1 MPRPF
6 LTARWTHL
14 FLASYPVPPE
24 LLRPRLPPGLEL
36 DTLDGRCFVSLV
48 AFQFLDTRVGGV
60 SWPGYRHFAELNL
73 RYYVRHQGER
83 GVVFIREFVPQR
95 LTAWAARTLYN
106 EPYQAAPL
114 TGVIREEATTIA
126 AEYVLDW
133 HGRRQT
139 IAVTGGQPA
148 ILPAEN
154 SIEHFFKEHSC
165 GFGVTKRGQT
175 LRYEVSHPVW
185 PVYPVRDYRIDLD
198 WRGVYGNEW
207 GVLENA
213 TPFSTV
219 FAAGSAVSVYRGQPL
234 PAVPERR

>member
-48 AFQFLDTRVGGV
+48 AFQFLDTRVLGV
-60 SWPGYRHFAELNL
+60 SWPGYRNFAELNL
-73 RYYVRHQGER
+73 RFYVRHQGQR

-114 TGVIREEATTIA
+114 TGIIREEASTISA
-126 AEYVLDW
+126 DYGLDW
-133 HGRRQT
+133 QGRKHA
-139 IAVTGGQPA
+139 ISVTGDKPG
-148 ILPAEN
+148 ILPAE
-154 SIEHFFKEHSC
+154 SSVEHFFKEHSW
-165 GFGVTKRGQT
+165 GFGVTKRGNT

-185 PVYPVRDYRIDLD
+185 QVYPVRDYRIDLD
-198 WRGVYGNEW
+198 WRGVYGPEW
-207 GVLENA
+207 AVLENA
-213 TPFSTV
+213 PPTSTV

-234 PAVPERR
+234 SP